1 MQFNVC
7 GLLVLLIQK
16 SSPFFLSLWS
26 SVSLSIPML
35 QSSWLSIT
43 GRRNGGVWGKWWRL
57 HTHTQF
63 LFCSLCCFLICCTF
77 WCFAF
82 LHFFLTLL
90 LSCQTDFN
98 FNLLGLLLLR
108 SWSMRAV
115 KWLMIVWDCRPGLLL
130 SFQKGFIFSVLKGKH
145 SIKWDEGIKGIRK
158 KLCNLNTC
166 TDSRKVKLCKI
177 KGAPRYLNFLWLN

>member
-1 MQFNVC
+1 MINSEKKGVSPSSGQKIYLSFESAKYFWLSCVCEVIMQFNVC

-35 QSSWLSIT
+35 QSPWLSIT

-90 LSCQTDFN
+90 LSCQTDFK

-115 KWLMIVWDCRPGLLL
+115 KWLMIVWDYRPGLLL
-130 SFQKGFIFSVLKGKH
+130 SFQKGFIYF
-145 SIKWDEGIKGIRK
+145 
-158 KLCNLNTC
+158 LCLEMKT
-166 TDSRKVKLCKI
+166 
-177 KGAPRYLNFLWLN
+177 